1 MDDSMRARLDER
13 TYLHKSIGPTGLLAL
28 RPLQVTNDR
37 DDWLR
42 YLLKQR

>member
-1 MDDSMRARLDER
+1 MRARLDER